1 MKTDWRARFS
11 VGLLPLLLAWL
22 TLLAGCGP
30 TTGGTGTGEG
40 VITLSSFGAGASS
53 TCSAPFAGALACG
66 TTSLTPA
73 SPAQLAGTA
82 PVVFVGDAAS
92 GPYVLTLQDNHALLQ
107 SRCSAARFEGDFG
120 VLPGGEARFFG
131 SWVGAEQ
138 AAPWRAQLWLQ
149 SVPGRDDALLLQ
161 LLDADGRV
169 LLGPL
174 SMRRAAALPTEAPS
188 CP

>member
-11 VGLLPLLLAWL
+11 LSLLPLLLA
-22 TLLAGCGP
+22 LLAGCGP

-40 VITLSSFGAGASS
+40 AFPLASFGASASS
-53 TCSAPFAGALACG
+53 TCSAPFAGTLACG
-66 TTSLTPA
+66 ATSLTPA
-73 SPAQLAGTA
+73 TPGQLAGTA
-82 PVVFVGDAAS
+82 PVVFVGDSAA
-92 GPYVLTLQDNHALLQ
+92 GPYVLTMQENRALLQ

-131 SWVGAEQ
+131 GWVSAAQ

-149 SVPGRDDALLLQ
+149 SVPGRDEALLLQ
-161 LLDADGRV
+161 VLDVEGRV

-174 SMRRAAALPTEAPS
+174 SLRRAAAVPTEPPA

>member
-1 MKTDWRARFS
+1 MMTARFAPFPF
-11 VGLLPLLLAWL
+11 GLLALLLA
-22 TLLAGCGP
+22 LLAGCGP

-40 VITLSSFGAGASS
+40 AITLGSFGASASS
-53 TCSAPFAGALACG
+53 SCSAPFAGALACG
-66 TTSLTPA
+66 ATSLAPT

-92 GPYVLTLQDNHALLQ
+92 GAFVLTMQDNHAVLQ

-131 SWVGAEQ
+131 GWVGAGQ
-138 AAPWRAQLWLQ
+138 AATVRAQLWLQ
-149 SVPGRDDALLLQ
+149 SAPGRDDAMLVQ
-161 LLDADGRV
+161 VLDADGRV

-174 SMRRAAALPTEAPS
+174 SLRRAASVPTEPPS

>member
-1 MKTDWRARFS
+1 MKTDRLARCS
-11 VGLLPLLLAWL
+11 SGLLPLLLA
-22 TLLAGCGP
+22 LLAGCGP

-40 VITLSSFGAGASS
+40 AITLASFGASATS
-53 TCSAPFAGALACG
+53 TCSAPFAGVLDCG
-66 TTSLTPA
+66 ATSLTPA
-73 SPAQLAGTA
+73 SPALLPGTA

-92 GPYVLTLQDNHALLQ
+92 GPYVLTVQDNHAVLQ

-131 SWVGAEQ
+131 SWVGAGQ

-149 SVPGRDDALLLQ
+149 SVPGRDAGLLLQ
-161 LLDADGRV
+161 VLDAEGRV

-174 SMRRAAALPTEAPS
+174 PLRRAAALPTDVPA